1 MAGENGWLKV
11 LSAVLTLGAA
21 WSGFAAGALD
31 YPSRPIRMIVPHP
44 AGGGNDILAR
54 WLAQKMIAETGHPVI
69 VDNRGGGNTI
79 IATDITAKAVPDGYT
94 MILTSSTHS
103 IIPGFYAK
111 LPYNPI
117 KDFDAVALIATAS
130 PILVVHPSVPAT
142 NVKELITWIK
152 SRPDPVNFGS
162 SGISGSG
169 HMAMELFKN
178 KTGLKLNHIPY
189 KGMAPVLTDIIGGNV
204 LLMFGNLAP
213 TLPHVK
219 SGKLRV
225 LATAGA
231 KRSPIMPERP
241 TVAESGI
248 SGFEVSPYFGVLGPA
263 KMPKAIVAKMNAYIG
278 RLFALP
284 DSRERLAALGFDSA
298 AMTPEQ
304 FMAMIKTDMEKWAVL
319 IKQNKISMN

>member
-1 MAGENGWLKV
+1 V
-11 LSAVLTLGAA
+11 LNAVVMVGTASFA
-21 WSGFAAGALD
+21 FAAGALD
-31 YPSRPIRMIVPHP
+31 YPNRPIRMIVPHP

-103 IIPGFYAK
+103 IIPGFYPK
-111 LPYNPI
+111 LPYDPI
-117 KDFDAVALIATAS
+117 KDFGAVALIATAS
-130 PILVVHPSVPAT
+130 PILVVHSSVPAT
-142 NVKELITWIK
+142 NVQELITWIK

-178 KTGLKLNHIPY
+178 KTGLSLNHIPY
-189 KGMAPVLTDIIGGNV
+189 KGMAPIVTDIIGGNI

-231 KRSPIMPERP
+231 KRSPIMPELP

-248 SGFEVSPYFGVLGPA
+248 PGFEVSPYFGVLGPA
-263 KMPKAIVAKMNAYIG
+263 KMPKAVVAKMNAYID

-284 DSRERLAALGFDSA
+284 DSRERLAALGFDPA

-304 FMAMIKTDMEKWAVL
+304 FMAMIKTDMEKWTVL
-319 IKQNKISMN
+319 IRQNKISMN

>member
-1 MAGENGWLKV
+1 MAARSRWLNV
-11 LSAVLTLGAA
+11 VIAVLAAGAA
-21 WSGFAAGALD
+21 SCVLAAGALD
-31 YPSRPIRMIVPHP
+31 YPNRPIRMIVPHP

-79 IATDITAKAVPDGYT
+79 IATDITSKAAPDGYT

-103 IIPGFYAK
+103 IIPGFYPK
-111 LPYNPI
+111 LPYDPI

-142 NVKELITWIK
+142 NVKELIAWIK
-152 SRPDPVNFGS
+152 SRPDPLNFGS

-169 HMAMELFKN
+169 HMAMELFKS
-178 KTGLKLNHIPY
+178 KTGLNLNHIPY

-204 LLMFGNLAP
+204 LLMFGNLVP

-225 LATAGA
+225 LATAGS
-231 KRSPIMPERP
+231 KRSPIMPELP

-248 SGFEVSPYFGVLGPA
+248 PGFEVSPYFGVLGPA
-263 KMPKAIVAKMNAYIG
+263 KMPKAIVAWMNEYIG
-278 RLFALP
+278 RLFALA
-284 DSRERLAALGFDSA
+284 DSRERLAALGFDPA

>member
-1 MAGENGWLKV
+1 MAARSRWLNV
-11 LSAVLTLGAA
+11 VIAVLAAGAA
-21 WSGFAAGALD
+21 SCVLAAGALD
-31 YPSRPIRMIVPHP
+31 YPNRPIRMIVPHP

-79 IATDITAKAVPDGYT
+79 IATDITSKAAPDGYT

-103 IIPGFYAK
+103 IIPGFYPK
-111 LPYNPI
+111 LPYDPI

-142 NVKELITWIK
+142 NVKELIAWIK
-152 SRPDPVNFGS
+152 SRPDPLNFGS

-169 HMAMELFKN
+169 HMAMELFKS
-178 KTGLKLNHIPY
+178 KTGLNLNHIPY

-225 LATAGA
+225 LATAGS
-231 KRSPIMPERP
+231 KRSPIMPELP
-241 TVAESGI
+241 TIAESGI
-248 SGFEVSPYFGVLGPA
+248 AGFEVSPYFGVLGPA
-263 KMPKAIVAKMNAYIG
+263 RMPKAIIARMNEYIG
-278 RLFALP
+278 RLFSLA
-284 DSRERLAALGFDSA
+284 DSRERLAALGFDPA